1 MKRGH
6 CMSIT
11 YYSHTDGIKLLAKM
25 LYDEKLTPIIG
36 AGFTRNCSSKKAT
49 VPDGNQATEIMKK
62 MINEIRQINL
72 SSADFNKISERFF
85 SIVPKEKRWGFFETY
100 FTQVTLPEYLS
111 AFLALPWAYIYT
123 LNVDDGIERTG
134 LYTPV
139 LPYQDANVPN
149 RSMKLPLCTL
159 K

>member
-6 CMSIT
+6 RMSIT

-85 SIVPKEKRWGFFETY
+85 SIVPKEKQWVFLRPILHKLHF
-100 FTQVTLPEYLS
+100 LSIYLLS
-111 AFLALPWAYIYT
+111 LRYHGHIFIH
-123 LNVDDGIERTG
+123 
-134 LYTPV
+134 
-139 LPYQDANVPN
+139 
-149 RSMKLPLCTL
+149 
-159 K
+159 